1 MITSYMQY
9 IYFGLIYKHAA
20 RFFFTFEGLVGFVFM
35 TSNLLV
41 YYVMAFTFSSVYQLT
56 CIFQVVFSLITFIR
70 LNQANKLLTKSD
82 ILLTRNKTKKSMSS
96 NVKEINKITSLSNL
110 NIFYRFHANIR
121 QSIFNANTK
130 FGFILMVHIL
140 VYTPSNAFMVFSIIF
155 RNIEIVTAILFVVC
169 LWAQVLYM

>member
-1 MITSYMQY
+1 MITSYMQF
-9 IYFGLIYKHAA
+9 IYFSLIYKHAA
-20 RFFFTFEGLVGFVFM
+20 HFFLTLEGLVGFMLM
-35 TSNLLV
+35 TTNLV
-41 YYVMAFTFSSVYQLT
+41 IYYVMAFTFSSVYQLT

-70 LNQANKLLTKSD
+70 LNQANKLLTKCDIILAQNETRKS
-82 ILLTRNKTKKSMSS
+82 ILL
-96 NVKEINKITSLSNL
+96 NVKEINKTTLTSL
-110 NIFYRFHANIR
+110 NIFYQFHANIR

-140 VYTPSNAFMVFSIIF
+140 VYTPSNAYMVFSIIF